1 VLTAFEDDILWQ
13 GITLISS
20 SVSLSYLCVHFRYK
34 TLLYRNLNQNYNIL
48 YLEHLIYDLYVYTC
62 VFLLHQESFD
72 MILVNI
78 RHFID
83 ELLHWGLLHIFYNL
97 PRLPIPDYR
106 LW

>member
-1 VLTAFEDDILWQ
+1 MICMYIL
-13 GITLISS
+13 
-20 SVSLSYLCVHFRYK
+20 VYSYFIKNR
-34 TLLYRNLNQNYNIL
+34 
-48 YLEHLIYDLYVYTC
+48 
-62 VFLLHQESFD
+62 SD
-72 MILVNI
+72 MILINI